1 MVKIKLT
8 KNVENFGSIGDV
20 LNITDENDAKMWV
33 TEGAA
38 VYERLQQLEDSKKEE
53 EQKEESK
60 NLTEEDKLIRI
71 LKRKN
76 LFNDITEIELD
87 RKIVGEVEARKVIF
101 LCACGR
107 LVENCQIAS
116 YNLLVNDE
124 AGTGKDYVT
133 HATLSIM
140 PKEQYVK
147 KTRISPAVFTYWHNS
162 TYDLEWTWNGKV
174 FYTED
179 ISESVLNHEVFKVM
193 CSSGSEAT
201 VVIKQRAIDIHIEG
215 KPVMITTTATSIP
228 NPELTRRFEILNLS
242 ESKDQT
248 KAIIE
253 RHAKFAV
260 LGISPEYDE
269 KYTKAMVLLKR
280 VKVRIPYASKLCS
293 LFPTESIMMRT
304 KFPRFLDLIKAS
316 AAFHQFQRK
325 CDKSGFLLAN
335 WQDYEI
341 SCQIMRT
348 LISNRYFIPLTK
360 IQRKIMA
367 FFEEIEQK
375 EPNFNEN
382 ATRIRQKL
390 LNFISLPALQT
401 NLAILTK
408 YGILSSCIEEDSHG
422 RDIEKYS
429 LNKSNINLSEKVY
442 FPSFSVLCG
451 KDIKPIIVKKERK
464 DSKVNLHIP
473 METEVN

>member
-1 MVKIKLT
+1 MVEIRLT
-8 KNVENFGSIGDV
+8 KDGTWGKEGEVLEVSDEEARMVIDCGS
-20 LNITDENDAKMWV
+20 
-33 TEGAA
+33 A
-38 VYERLQQLEDSKKEE
+38 VYDRIAQLEEANQKEKKEDKKAGTPEEERLL
-53 EQKEESK
+53 
-60 NLTEEDKLIRI
+60 RI

-76 LFNDITEIELD
+76 LFNEITEIELD
-87 RKIVGEVEARKVIF
+87 KKIVGEVEARKVIF

-116 YNLLVNDE
+116 YNLLVNDD

-133 HATLSIM
+133 HATLSII

-162 TYDLEWTWNGKV
+162 NYDPDWTWDGKV

-228 NPELTRRFEILNLS
+228 NPELTRRFEMLNLS
-242 ESKDQT
+242 ENKDQT

-260 LGISPEYDE
+260 AGISPEYNSD
-269 KYTKAMVLLKR
+269 YTKAMSLLKR
-280 VKVRIPYASKLCS
+280 VKVRIPYANKLCS

-304 KFPRFLDLIKAS
+304 KFPRFLDIIKSS
-316 AAFHQFQRK
+316 AAFHQNQRK
-325 CDKSGFLLAN
+325 TDKNGFLLAN
-335 WQDYEI
+335 GQDYEI

-360 IQRKIMA
+360 IQRKIVA
-367 FFEEIEQK
+367 FFEEINEK
-375 EPNFNEN
+375 DHTFSEN
-382 ATRIRQKL
+382 ATKIRQKL
-390 LNFISLPALQT
+390 LNFISLPALLT
-401 NLAILTK
+401 NLSILTK
-408 YGILSSCIEEDSHG
+408 YGILSSSIEEDAHG
-422 RDIEKYS
+422 RDVEKFS
-429 LNKSNINLSEKVY
+429 LNSSNINISQKVC

-451 KDIKPIIVKKERK
+451 KDIKPVIVKKESI
-464 DSKVNLHIP
+464 DSKAKQHIGHE
-473 METEVN
+473 MEVV

>member
-1 MVKIKLT
+1 MVEIRLT
-8 KNVENFGSIGDV
+8 KDNTLGKKGQRIELKD
-20 LNITDENDAKMWV
+20 DEAKIV
-33 TEGAA
+33 IEEGYA
-38 VYERLQQLEDSKKEE
+38 VYERLAQLEEANKKQKTQEKKEGI
-53 EQKEESK
+53 
-60 NLTEEDKLIRI
+60 TEEERLLKI

-76 LFNDITEIELD
+76 IFNEITEIELD
-87 RKIVGEVEARKVIF
+87 KKIVGEVDARKVIF

-116 YNLLVNDE
+116 YNLLVNDD

-133 HATLSIM
+133 HATLSIL
-140 PKEQYVK
+140 PKDQYVK

-162 TYDLEWTWNGKV
+162 TYDLDWTWDGKV

-242 ESKDQT
+242 ENKDQT

-260 LGISPEYDE
+260 AGISPEYNLD
-269 KYTKAMVLLKR
+269 YSKAMALLKR
-280 VKVRIPYASKLCS
+280 VKVRIPYAESLCT

-316 AAFHQFQRK
+316 AAFHQNQRK
-325 CDKSGFLLAN
+325 CDKNGFLLAN
-335 WQDYEI
+335 GQDYEI

-360 IQRKIMA
+360 IQRKIVE

-375 EPNFNEN
+375 EPNFCEN
-382 ATRIRQKL
+382 ATKIRQKL
-390 LNFISLPALQT
+390 LNFISLPALST

-408 YGILSSCIEEDSHG
+408 YGILVSSIDQDVHG
-422 RDIEKYS
+422 RDVEKFS
-429 LNKSNINLSEKVY
+429 LNKSNINISEKVF
-442 FPSFSVLCG
+442 FPQFSVLLS
-451 KDIKPIIVKKERK
+451 KDIKPIIVKKEVI
-464 DSKVNLHIP
+464 DSKVNLHFPQEI
-473 METEVN
+473 EVS